1 MIKMAPHWVVI
12 AQQLELDQSAIA
24 NIIGTDANKTN
35 EDRMRSTIMSW
46 MGRDPENSWRKL
58 IDALENAHPD
68 LEDTASM
75 LEYALTHMIQ

>member
-1 MIKMAPHWVVI
+1 MIKMAPHWIEI
-12 AQQLELDQSAIA
+12 AEQLEFDQETIK

-46 MGRDPENSWRKL
+46 MGRDPKNSWRKL

-68 LEDTASM
+68 LEDTARM